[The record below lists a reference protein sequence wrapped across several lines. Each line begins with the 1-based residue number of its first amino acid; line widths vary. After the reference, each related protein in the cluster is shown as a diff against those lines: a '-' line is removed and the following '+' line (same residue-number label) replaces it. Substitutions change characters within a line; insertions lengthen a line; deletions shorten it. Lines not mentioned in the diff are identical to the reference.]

1 MQITFNLQ
9 IASINVELCME
20 SNNIIDC
27 AFREIVKQ
35 QEILKLVSI
44 DFYYSYM
51 QQRLVSA
58 YFTLEEA
65 GIVSGDKLT
74 AVCNGKVLNGK
85 HI

>member
-27 AFREIVKQ
+27 AFREIVKR
-35 QEILKLVSI
+35 QEMLTMMSI

-58 YFTLEEA
+58 YFTLEES

>member
-20 SNNIIDC
+20 SNNMIDR
-27 AFREIVKQ
+27 AFREIVKR
-35 QEILKLVSI
+35 QEILKMMSI

-51 QQRLVSA
+51 QKRLVSA

-65 GIVSGDKLT
+65 GIVSGDKLI

>member
-9 IASINVELCME
+9 IDSINVELCME
-20 SNNIIDC
+20 SNNIIDR

-35 QEILKLVSI
+35 QEILK
-44 DFYYSYM
+44 M
-51 QQRLVSA
+51 M
-58 YFTLEEA
+58 